1 MVCISSALTGQH
13 RTILLML
20 GGRGTSG
27 KTLNDSW
34 MLDIEQ
40 NKWTQVKGCTLSPPM
55 ILRETYTCKVQLFL
69 GFSLGVHC
77 ISSFPFNSIDTSE

>member
-1 MVCISSALTGQH
+1 MVCLSSALTGQH

-34 MLDIEQ
+34 MLDVEQ
-40 NKWTQVKGCTLSPPM
+40 NKWTQVKGCITVPSNDIERDIHM
-55 ILRETYTCKVQLFL
+55 
-69 GFSLGVHC
+69 
-77 ISSFPFNSIDTSE
+77 

>member
-1 MVCISSALTGQH
+1 MVCLSSALTGQH

-34 MLDIEQ
+34 MLDVEQ
-40 NKWTQVKGCTLSPPM
+40 NKWTQVKGCITVPSNDIERDNIHM
-55 ILRETYTCKVQLFL
+55 
-69 GFSLGVHC
+69 
-77 ISSFPFNSIDTSE
+77 